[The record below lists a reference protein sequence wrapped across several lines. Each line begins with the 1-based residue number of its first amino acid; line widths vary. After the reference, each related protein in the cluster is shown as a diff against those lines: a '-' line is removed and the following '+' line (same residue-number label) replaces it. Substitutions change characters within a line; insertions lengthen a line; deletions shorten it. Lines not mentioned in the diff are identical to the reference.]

1 MYYDFFNSVIL
12 KTSCIFKV
20 KRSIYHSRGERRQKS
35 QPIQN
40 GFDYRIITVHNF
52 STDLDM
58 NIHKSRKKYNFHK
71 GSSFLISTA
80 LALC

>member
-1 MYYDFFNSVIL
+1 MYYDFFNPVIL
-12 KTSCIFKV
+12 KTSSVFKV
-20 KRSIYHSRGERRQKS
+20 KRSSETSTIAGGERRQKS

-58 NIHKSRKKYNFHK
+58 NIHKSRKKYNFH
-71 GSSFLISTA
+71 
-80 LALC
+80 